1 MVEFLTRYPVNTD
14 SYVIC
19 LNTVFHC
26 WDLCKLP
33 DNVIVHRISFWCLR
47 TIKRNLWW
55 SFDWWTSQKVILIFK
70 LVNMYVQSFPRT
82 ILMTIIQM
90 HTIVLYIPKEDL
102 HSGVAMLK
110 TINFFF
116 LQLMVL
122 RDLYNQISF
131 SYYFKYHLR
140 NGYCFH

>member
-1 MVEFLTRYPVNTD
+1 MTSWICTFILKEKWGRMIVEFLTRYPVNAD

-33 DNVIVHRISFWCLR
+33 DNVIVHRISFWSLR

-55 SFDWWTSQKVILIFK
+55 SFDWWTSQKVILIYK
-70 LVNMYVQSFPRT
+70 LVNMYVQSSPRT

-90 HTIVLYIPKEDL
+90 QTIVLSLYTKRR
-102 HSGVAMLK
+102 SSFRSCYAK
-110 TINFFF
+110 NFKLLF
-116 LQLMVL
+116 LAV
-122 RDLYNQISF
+122 
-131 SYYFKYHLR
+131 
-140 NGYCFH
+140 NGFTWLI